1 MSVIILEK
9 IKKKEGFILKKTKE
23 LKFLKKFRDEIKI
36 VNSRLE
42 NFNKNES
49 LQDNFIYAL
58 IDLFDNY
65 EQHLYELQYEVDV
78 NIRGLFKF
86 LLDKSKK
93 LNLKKDK
100 EFYWLVVS
108 FVIYKVVNLNDYDA
122 SKLINKF
129 DINKLNN
136 LFDLLGMEIGEF
148 LSNIHSFS
156 GDYEIPDFISLSNY
170 QLLYCFQENGNSDT
184 FYWSENPEL
193 DHELFVS
200 DVGEIVILDK
210 DLFNLSKYNN
220 ISEEDL
226 NLLYSKL
233 LRLFANNYLYC
244 GEKVSKEFS
253 EAKSSVKKDKILTN
267 CFTETMNKNLSNFA
281 TYTSEELRDAC
292 ALGSIPA
299 YPDLLRYLKESGESD
314 FVEEAQ
320 YQIESR
326 R

>member
-1 MSVIILEK
+1 M
-9 IKKKEGFILKKTKE
+9 KKTKE
-23 LKFLKKFRDEIKI
+23 LKFLKDFQSEIKI

-42 NFNKNES
+42 NFNKDEN
-49 LQDNFIYAL
+49 LQDEFVYTL
-58 IDLFDNY
+58 IEFFGNY
-65 EQHLYELQYEVDV
+65 EHYLYELQYEVDV
-78 NIRGLFKF
+78 NIRGLFEF

-93 LNLKKDK
+93 LKLKKDK

-122 SKLINKF
+122 ITLINKF

-136 LFDLLGMEIGEF
+136 LFDLLGMGISEF

-156 GDYEIPDFISLSNY
+156 GDYEIPDFVSLSNY
-170 QLLYCFQENGNSDT
+170 QIFYCLRENRGSDE
-184 FYWSENPEL
+184 FYWSETPDLSYES
-193 DHELFVS
+193 FVS
-200 DVGEIVILDK
+200 EVGQIVILDG

-220 ISEEDL
+220 ISEDDL
-226 NLLYSKL
+226 DMLHSKF
-233 LRLFANNYLYC
+233 LRLFANNYLYF
-244 GEKVSKEFS
+244 GEKLSKEFS
-253 EAKSSVKKDKILTN
+253 EAKRSVKKDKILYK
-267 CFTETMNKNLSNFA
+267 CFTETMNKNLSKLA
-281 TYTSEELRDAC
+281 TYTSDELRDAC

-326 R
+326 C